1 MEAVGRGFGQG
12 LTFNTLDEMMGGVR
26 GALRAWESGDD
37 LKKAISEETEIARR
51 GFRKSER
58 ERPIATGVGQVAG
71 AVLPT
76 ALAPASAIPRTVLG
90 RVGAGA
96 AGGALAGAGKAEQGV
111 GTEEFK
117 HHVKTGALTGGVAQG
132 GFNLGKLVIGKTGK
146 ATAGVLG
153 AISQSVPKAIKG
165 AALAAVPGP
174 LKAGFNKTI
183 KLMENGDLPPEQSG
197 RLMRGLRSG
206 GAGLASAYIDLIN
219 EDVEFARQVQ
229 GEKKGLSSI
238 IPDRKKNDL
247 EERIRSDLFN
257 HPIPKSLEK
266 STASGRAQ
274 SFMDSLI
281 GADKIGL
288 DPGEKPKGGQPSTFD
303 EDLVA
308 ILPLFGGITKK
319 ITKLDLAKRK
329 ELLEKKGKNL
339 SGIDA
344 ERLRILEKAEMSP
357 ERKQKLIDGI
367 NEGIEG
373 KSGSRVSDLDRTRN
387 QLEKAAYYDLN
398 KNYNRITD
406 MMPAKLYLGKYT
418 KELEKLS
425 PGNPTGV
432 NMVDRLKII
441 ARISG
446 GTLKKAANNAL
457 RRHDYLKNNQKEAK
471 FLRDVDY
478 QADLLSGDKRD
489 ALFAKKRDIEDKILE
504 WEMPDTKEIGSAK
517 AKLKELMEG
526 MPSLAEIDKLSDE
539 SISKWKLGDLKKK
552 KKALMA
558 EFINAD
564 PESISKWKLGDLKK
578 KKKALMAEFGDIS
591 KRNKI
596 LDDLY
601 RGDKYKEPNP
611 AVGFP
616 FKGLEGGTKGI
627 KNQKLRALQRELDNL
642 NDANLN
648 DDDFVELTKIPK
660 ATTKQL
666 QKMKKEYTDKL
677 KKFSHRNDWKFINKV
692 IDYWLLKKGK

>member
-1 MEAVGRGFGQG
+1 M
-12 LTFNTLDEMMGGVR
+12 
-26 GALRAWESGDD
+26 
-37 LKKAISEETEIARR
+37 
-51 GFRKSER
+51 
-58 ERPIATGVGQVAG
+58 
-71 AVLPT
+71 
-76 ALAPASAIPRTVLG
+76 
-90 RVGAGA
+90 
-96 AGGALAGAGKAEQGV
+96 
-111 GTEEFK
+111 
-117 HHVKTGALTGGVAQG
+117 AQG

-257 HPIPKSLEK
+257 HPIPRSLEK

-373 KSGSRVSDLDRTRN
+373 KGESSIRSIETPIVR
-387 QLEKAAYYDLN
+387 YYDDTLE
-398 KNYNRITD
+398 
-406 MMPAKLYLGKYT
+406 
-418 KELEKLS
+418 EL
-425 PGNPTGV
+425 T
-432 NMVDRLKII
+432 
-441 ARISG
+441 AR
-446 GTLKKAANNAL
+446 
-457 RRHDYLKNNQKEAK
+457 
-471 FLRDVDY
+471 
-478 QADLLSGDKRD
+478 
-489 ALFAKKRDIEDKILE
+489 
-504 WEMPDTKEIGSAK
+504 
-517 AKLKELMEG
+517 
-526 MPSLAEIDKLSDE
+526 
-539 SISKWKLGDLKKK
+539 
-552 KKALMA
+552 
-558 EFINAD
+558 
-564 PESISKWKLGDLKK
+564 
-578 KKKALMAEFGDIS
+578 
-591 KRNKI
+591 
-596 LDDLY
+596 
-601 RGDKYKEPNP
+601 
-611 AVGFP
+611 
-616 FKGLEGGTKGI
+616 
-627 KNQKLRALQRELDNL
+627 LDNL
-642 NDANLN
+642 PRQDREFAMIEAEM
-648 DDDFVELTKIPK
+648 VELGLENLIGAKYIEI
-660 ATTKQL
+660 L
-666 QKMKKEYTDKL
+666 QK
-677 KKFSHRNDWKFINKV
+677 V
-692 IDYWLLKKGK
+692 